1 MKTSVEEAVLCTICH
16 QPINLVE
23 DRYAEEKGIP
33 VHEAFYLHKITPQ
46 RKQMARVYGES
57 KFDCMA

>member
-1 MKTSVEEAVLCTICH
+1 MKTSVEEAVLCAICH

-23 DRYAEEKGIP
+23 DRYADEKGSP
-33 VHEAFYLHKITPQ
+33 VHEACYLHKITPD
-46 RKQMARVYGES
+46 RKPMARAYGES